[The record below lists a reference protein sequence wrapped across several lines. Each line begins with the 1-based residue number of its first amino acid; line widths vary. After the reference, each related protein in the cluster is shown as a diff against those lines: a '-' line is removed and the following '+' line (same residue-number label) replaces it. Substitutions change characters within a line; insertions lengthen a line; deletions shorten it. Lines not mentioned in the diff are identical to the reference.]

1 MNKAKYKLLNKWG
14 NRVIFTDSDKEK
26 NSLLDKGFRID
37 ESWVSEEPKPTPP
50 KKTTARKAVNKNEG
64 QVD

>member
-1 MNKAKYKLLNKWG
+1 MTKAKYKLLNKWG
-14 NRVIFTDSDKEK
+14 NRVIFTDSEKEK

-50 KKTTARKAVNKNEG
+50 KKTATRKAVNKNEG
-64 QVD
+64 QNN